1 MREKIT
7 SEKIKDLLYATYNE
21 FENELDYDY
30 ISEYKEDLT
39 DTDFNI
45 MLEFLEKYI
54 DKMENYINENFK

>member
-45 MLEFLEKYI
+45 MLEFLERYI
-54 DKMENYINENFK
+54 DKMEDYINESFK

>member
-7 SEKIKDLLYATYNE
+7 TEKIKDLLYDTYSE

-30 ISEYKEDLT
+30 VSEYKENLT

-45 MLEFLEKYI
+45 MLEFLKRYN
-54 DKMENYINENFK
+54 DKVENYINESFK

>member
-7 SEKIKDLLYATYNE
+7 TEKIKDLLYATYNE

-45 MLEFLEKYI
+45 MLEFLERYI
-54 DKMENYINENFK
+54 DKMEDYINENFK

>member
-45 MLEFLEKYI
+45 MLEFLERYI
-54 DKMENYINENFK
+54 DKMEDYINENFK

>member
-7 SEKIKDLLYATYNE
+7 TEKIKDLLYATYNE

-45 MLEFLEKYI
+45 MLEFLERYI
-54 DKMENYINENFK
+54 DKMEDYINENFR

>member
-7 SEKIKDLLYATYNE
+7 SEKIKDLLYTTYNE

-45 MLEFLEKYI
+45 MLEFLERYI
-54 DKMENYINENFK
+54 DKMEDYINESFK

>member
-45 MLEFLEKYI
+45 MLEFLERYI

>member
-7 SEKIKDLLYATYNE
+7 IEKIKDLLYATYNE

-45 MLEFLEKYI
+45 MLEFLERYI

>member
-30 ISEYKEDLT
+30 VSEYKENLT
-39 DTDFNI
+39 NIDFNI
-45 MLEFLEKYI
+45 MFEFLIRYI
-54 DKMENYINENFK
+54 NKVENYINESFK

>member
-7 SEKIKDLLYATYNE
+7 TEKIKDLLYATYNE

-45 MLEFLEKYI
+45 MLEFLERYI

>member
-45 MLEFLEKYI
+45 MLEFSRSSWVK
-54 DKMENYINENFK
+54 

>member
-7 SEKIKDLLYATYNE
+7 TEKIKDLLYATYNE

-30 ISEYKEDLT
+30 VSEYKEDLT

-45 MLEFLEKYI
+45 MLEFLERYI

>member
-1 MREKIT
+1 MKEKIT
-7 SEKIKDLLYATYNE
+7 TERIKDLLYATYNE

-45 MLEFLEKYI
+45 MLEFLERYI
-54 DKMENYINENFK
+54 DKMENYINESFK

>member
-7 SEKIKDLLYATYNE
+7 TEKIKDLLYDTYNE

-30 ISEYKEDLT
+30 VSEYKENLT

-45 MLEFLEKYI
+45 MLEFLKRYN
-54 DKMENYINENFK
+54 DKVENYINEIFK

>member
-45 MLEFLEKYI
+45 MLEFLERYI
-54 DKMENYINENFK
+54 NKIEDYINENFK

>member
-7 SEKIKDLLYATYNE
+7 TEKIKDLLYATYNE

-30 ISEYKEDLT
+30 VSEYKENLT
-39 DTDFNI
+39 NIDFNI
-45 MLEFLEKYI
+45 MFEFLERYI

>member
-7 SEKIKDLLYATYNE
+7 TEKIKDLLYATYNE

-30 ISEYKEDLT
+30 VSEYKENLT

-45 MLEFLEKYI
+45 MLEFLKRYN
-54 DKMENYINENFK
+54 DKVENYINESFK